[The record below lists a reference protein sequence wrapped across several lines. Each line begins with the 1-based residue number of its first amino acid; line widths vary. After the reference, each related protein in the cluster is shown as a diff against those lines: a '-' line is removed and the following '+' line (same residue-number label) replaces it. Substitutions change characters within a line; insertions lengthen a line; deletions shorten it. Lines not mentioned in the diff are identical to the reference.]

1 MATRILFVGDIHAA
15 DRPPAGRVD
24 GYREQILAK
33 LEQIMQAA
41 QGADAVVLLGDIFHQ
56 PRANLV
62 SHGLVK
68 DLIRVFSDYP
78 CPVYAVIGNH
88 DQGEEGLDSIYR
100 QPLGVLKEAGAVII
114 PDAGGAGIGQ
124 VALVFRHYFAR
135 RDADPNYYALNVE
148 VHPKRPCVLVA
159 HGSILPPGEVR
170 PYPTV
175 CVTDIPNVERYCL
188 VVSGHIHEDMGIT
201 ELPGGGYFANLGS
214 VGRVSRTQGNLTRT
228 PRVLSVTWEGDDVA
242 FDTYE
247 LTESTLPASQVFRVP
262 EATDSEDASDE
273 IKLFASAL
281 SAGLASES
289 VDVRELVESL
299 EGSPAAKAHLI
310 RLLIQAGAL

>member
-1 MATRILFVGDIHAA
+1 
-15 DRPPAGRVD
+15 
-24 GYREQILAK
+24 
-33 LEQIMQAA
+33 
-41 QGADAVVLLGDIFHQ
+41 
-56 PRANLV
+56 
-62 SHGLVK
+62 
-68 DLIRVFSDYP
+68 
-78 CPVYAVIGNH
+78 
-88 DQGEEGLDSIYR
+88 
-100 QPLGVLKEAGAVII
+100 
-114 PDAGGAGIGQ
+114 
-124 VALVFRHYFAR
+124 
-135 RDADPNYYALNVE
+135 
-148 VHPKRPCVLVA
+148 
-159 HGSILPPGEVR
+159 
-170 PYPTV
+170 
-175 CVTDIPNVERYCL
+175 
-188 VVSGHIHEDMGIT
+188 MGIT